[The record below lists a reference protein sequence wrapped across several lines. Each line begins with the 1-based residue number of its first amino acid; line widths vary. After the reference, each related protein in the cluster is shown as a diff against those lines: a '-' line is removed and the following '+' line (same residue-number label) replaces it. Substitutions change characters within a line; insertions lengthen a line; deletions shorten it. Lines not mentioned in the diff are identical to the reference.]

1 MKSAFEH
8 SVCTCVQNSQNL
20 ATAQQGAF
28 RPCGSSHLTLKTWI
42 VSTLMS
48 QRVTRESDGLQPLLS
63 LGTSRWSLSVYNQE
77 NVKNKRLDSV
87 FTVEPRPALA
97 HNKWSASR
105 IRQDRNKLETRH
117 FWSEFANSGKSFTG
131 GTNLAIKWYESARQE
146 MVPTRL

>member
-8 SVCTCVQNSQNL
+8 LVCACVHNSQEL

-42 VSTLMS
+42 ISPLMS
-48 QRVTRESDGLQPLLS
+48 RQVTRESDGLQPLLS
-63 LGTSRWSLSVYNQE
+63 LGTSRWSLSVYNPV

-87 FTVEPRPALA
+87 FTVEPLPALT

-105 IRQDRNKLETRH
+105 ICQDRIKLETRH
-117 FWSEFANSGKSFTG
+117 FWPGFANSGKSFTG
-131 GTNLAIKWYESARQE
+131 GTNLSIKWYESARRE
-146 MVPTRL
+146 MVPTRF